1 MFRLGGPAAPPQVDP
16 KEEINKANVAVAVN
30 FGVFLAFVGLLRVA
44 PKVLDNL
51 GFEI

>member
-16 KEEINKANVAVAVN
+16 KEEQNKANMAIAGN
-30 FGVFLAFVGLLRVA
+30 FGVFLAVVGLIRIA
-44 PKVLDNL
+44 PKILDNL

>member
-16 KEEINKANVAVAVN
+16 KEEINKANIAVLGN
-30 FGVFLAFVGLLRVA
+30 FGVFLAVIGLIRVA
-44 PKVLDNL
+44 PKILDNL